1 MTTYTHYINGTW
13 KTSEHNGT
21 IPIENPATKE
31 TIATTPAA
39 SKEET
44 DEAVQAAHR
53 AFNGWSRTPVAERAG
68 FLTKIA
74 DLFEQN
80 RDHLARSLTEENG
93 KVLALSEA
101 EVDTAVDYFRYM
113 AGWARK
119 YEGEILNS
127 DHPNENI
134 FIMKKPIGVVGGI
147 IPWNFP
153 IFIFARKVAPALL
166 TGCTAVIK
174 PAQATPVT
182 AGEMIKLIHHIGL
195 PDGVLNIVYGKGSTV
210 GNILAKHEN
219 IGMVSMTGSKP
230 AGTAVME
237 AAAQTMTK
245 VNLELGGKAPAIV
258 TKHADLDTAVENI
271 YQSRTINNGQA
282 CTNAERVYV
291 HEEVAEEFTKRITE
305 KMKQATYGNPL
316 QDNDAD
322 IGPLVGQEQ
331 LDSVTEMVNEAVKA
345 GAHVETGGTPAE
357 NTDGYYFE
365 PTVLTNVTQ
374 DMNVIQQEIFGP
386 VLPIMT
392 FQTMDEVIE
401 KSNDTEYGL
410 SSSIFSENMHE
421 VMKAVNGLAFGETF
435 VNRENFEAIQGFHA
449 GRKQSGIGGADGR
462 HGLEEHLE
470 THVVYMQYKEDIQ

>member
-1 MTTYTHYINGTW
+1 MTTFTHYINGNW
-13 KTSEHNGT
+13 MTSNHHDT
-21 IPIENPATKE
+21 ITVENPATKE
-31 TIATTPAA
+31 TIATTPSGTA
-39 SKEET
+39 EET
-44 DEAVQAAHR
+44 RQAVQAAR
-53 AFNGWSRTPVAERAG
+53 SAFGSWSQTPASERAG
-68 FLTKIA
+68 YLSRIA

-80 RDHLARSLTEENG
+80 KDHLARTLTEENG
-93 KVLALSEA
+93 KVPALSEA

-127 DHPNENI
+127 DRSNENI
-134 FIMKKPIGVVGGI
+134 FVMKKPIGVIGGI

-182 AGEMIKLIHHIGL
+182 AGEMMKLIHSIGL
-195 PDGVLNIVYGKGSTV
+195 PEGVLNIVYGKGSTV
-210 GNILAKHEN
+210 GNTLAKHES

-291 HEEVAEEFTKRITE
+291 HEDVAEAFTKRITE

-316 QDNDAD
+316 QDSDAD

-331 LDSVTEMVNEAVKA
+331 LDSVTNMVNEAVKA
-345 GAHVETGGTPAE
+345 GAFVETGGTPAE

-365 PTVLTNVTQ
+365 PTVLSNVTQ

-386 VLPIMT
+386 VLPIVT

-421 VMKAVNGLAFGETF
+421 IMKAVNGLEFGETF

-470 THVVYMQYKEDIQ
+470 THVVYMQYKDDIQ